1 VIARRPA
8 RFLVPTAVALIL
20 GAPALAVGQQVG
32 PYAPLGIR
40 AGSFLIFPSLGV
52 SENYDDNVFATPHN
66 TKDDFITLL
75 QPLVRAQS
83 NWTRHSLNVT
93 VGGNIGFYANN
104 PDEDYQDAFIQSN
117 GRLDIT
123 RQNYVD
129 AALNFG
135 RAHEGRSDVEN
146 NRNQKHIPEIYQYGS
161 SLSYTHLFNR
171 LNVRV
176 SGDFFRNDY
185 AQGANSDRDANTYTA
200 GLRTGYFISPRINT
214 YLYGNYIVQN
224 RDRKVDSGGVERDTK
239 AYVAGAGAAVELT
252 RLITSDFR
260 IGYTKQTYAEGSFS
274 DQDGVAYEL
283 DLTWTP
289 TQLTTVRA
297 TGSGGFVPTTSTGSG
312 AQSNLQSVVG
322 ASFDHELLRNV
333 HLGAHVTYTRDD
345 FSGPSRT
352 DNGVLV
358 GGGVTYDLNRNFSV
372 NAGYNYQ
379 QRWSDIPDDEFSRN
393 LVTIGVTA
401 RL

>member
-8 RFLVPTAVALIL
+8 RFLVSTAVALIL

-66 TKDDFITLL
+66 TKDDFITLV
-75 QPLVRAQS
+75 QPRVEAQS
-83 NWTRHSLNVT
+83 NWTRHNLNVT
-93 VGGNIGFYANN
+93 AGGNIGFYANQ
-104 PDEDYQDAFIQSN
+104 PDNDYQDAFIQSN

-123 RQNYVD
+123 RQNFVD
-129 AALNFG
+129 GALNFG
-135 RAHEGRSDVEN
+135 RAHQGRDDPEN
-146 NRNQKHIPEIYQYGS
+146 DPNQKHIPEIYQYGAA
-161 SLSYTHLFNR
+161 LSYTHVFNR
-171 LNVRV
+171 VNIQVG
-176 SGDFFRNDY
+176 GDFARDDY
-185 AQGANSDRDANTYTA
+185 AQGANSDRDQNSYT
-200 GLRTGYFISPRINT
+200 GTLRTGYFISPEFNT
-214 YLYGNYIVQN
+214 FLYGTYNVIN
-224 RDRKVDSGGVERDTK
+224 RDQKVDSGGVERDSK
-239 AYVAGAGAAVELT
+239 AWGTGVGASLQLT
-252 RLITSDFR
+252 NLINTQVQV
-260 IGYTKQTYAEGSFS
+260 GYTKETYAEGSFS
-274 DQDGVAYEL
+274 DNNGFAYAL

-297 TGSGGFVPTTSTGSG
+297 TGSGGYVPTSSTGSG

-322 ASFDHELLRNV
+322 ASVDHELLRNV

-358 GGGVTYDLNRNFSV
+358 GGGVTYFLNRNFSV

-379 QRWSDIPDDEFSRN
+379 QRWSDIPNDEFSRN